1 MERTAVRRRLAWQA
15 ATVTSVTRETASV
28 VTITLD
34 PPDWPGHRAG
44 QHLDVRLTAE
54 DGYTAERSYSIATA
68 PGEPL
73 AITVERLEG
82 GEVSPYLT
90 EEHCGDRHRQR
101 RKRLPATCPHFV
113 PSACLRKPQ
122 HRSGQSRDRAAARRR
137 RLARLPHPRGQFRP
151 RYLAG
156 RAADTRH
163 PSCRPIRRDRGGV
176 QPTRQTAGQ
185 RHLRGA
191 PWS

>member
-1 MERTAVRRRLAWQA
+1 MERTAVRRRLTWQA
-15 ATVTSVTRETASV
+15 AAVTSVTRETASV

-122 HRSGQSRDRAAARRR
+122 HRSGQSRDRATTRRR
-137 RLARLPHPRGQFRP
+137 RL
-151 RYLAG
+151 G
-156 RAADTRH
+156 RRSH
-163 PSCRPIRRDRGGV
+163 RR
-176 QPTRQTAGQ
+176 
-185 RHLRGA
+185 
-191 PWS
+191 S